1 MRDFPCTNC
10 GKCCE
15 LVGEVIANK
24 DLYDPLTLS
33 LIEKFPYKIREDGSC
48 EMLVDGLC
56 SVYSD
61 RPLLCNIKAM
71 AKLKGIPLEDY
82 YRQAAKA
89 CNTLIEKFGLSDE
102 YLVKI

>member
-1 MRDFPCTNC
+1 MRDFPCTSC

-15 LVGEVIANK
+15 KVGEVIANK
-24 DLYDPLTLS
+24 DLYDPLIVS
-33 LIEKFPYKIREDGSC
+33 LLEKFPYKTREDGSC

-61 RPLLCNIKAM
+61 RPLICNIKAM
-71 AKLKGIPLEDY
+71 ATLKGVPLEEY
-82 YRQAAKA
+82 YRQTAEL
-89 CNTLIEKFGLSDE
+89 CNMLISNSDLSDE